1 MLTILILGDSKKET
15 FVDIHQALPVCRPV
29 CHSTPCL
36 WLYFSHWQA
45 KKKFH
50 WERKSSHSFVVNVLA
65 QALYELFSASD
76 GESLHASADNHVC
89 TTDRICTD
97 LTITFVL
104 LDYLHELRAACF
116 QYFKLGGQCVTGPIG
131 LLSVWALNANSSHL
145 SSSFRLKLF

>member
-1 MLTILILGDSKKET
+1 MLWVSAVGGRL
-15 FVDIHQALPVCRPV
+15 QAVVPFNTLLCVLL
-29 CHSTPCL
+29 S
-36 WLYFSHWQA
+36 SQQA

-76 GESLHASADNHVC
+76 SESQPASADDHVWS
-89 TTDRICTD
+89 TDRIFIN
-97 LTITFVL
+97 LNLFVS

-131 LLSVWALNANSSHL
+131 LLSVWVLQTDLQFASLEQEDWKQLN
-145 SSSFRLKLF
+145 

>member
-1 MLTILILGDSKKET
+1 MLFESLLWGGRL
-15 FVDIHQALPVCRPV
+15 QADVPFNTLLCVFL
-29 CHSTPCL
+29 S
-36 WLYFSHWQA
+36 SQQA

-76 GESLHASADNHVC
+76 SESWPLQM
-89 TTDRICTD
+89 
-97 LTITFVL
+97 ITFVRQTESAFISISFVS

-131 LLSVWALNANSSHL
+131 LLSV
-145 SSSFRLKLF
+145 